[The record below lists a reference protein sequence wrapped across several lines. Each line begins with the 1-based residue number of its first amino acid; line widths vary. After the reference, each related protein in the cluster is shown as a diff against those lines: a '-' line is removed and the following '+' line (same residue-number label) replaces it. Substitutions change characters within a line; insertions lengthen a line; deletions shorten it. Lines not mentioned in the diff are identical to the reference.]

1 MRKALLLTAVSLLFA
16 SFAASGAS
24 PSLIQNEYDFA
35 KAAADHGVRDAF
47 LMYLDKQ
54 AITLVPQPAN
64 AYEVYT
70 KRKPSGTKLAWYPNY
85 ALLSSSGDFGVDT
98 GPWTATWIENG
109 KPRDAHGQWL
119 TVWHKSKDGNW
130 CILFDGGVDH
140 ARPAKRVIALSRG
153 AKVTELPASGPAPDL
168 ETLHGSLERAE
179 ALFSDTASGSS
190 QRAGYEALGDPD
202 VRLLEEGKE
211 PVTGL
216 QAVMKVMSVRQG
228 GWQWAPSGGA
238 VSNAGDLAYMY
249 GVIYGVNDDTRKQPL
264 GSYMHVW
271 RHVKDEWKLL
281 IDLELPVPPAK
292 K

>member
-1 MRKALLLTAVSLLFA
+1 MRKPLLLIAVSFLFV
-16 SFAASGAS
+16 SFAASAAS
-24 PSLIQNEYDFA
+24 PSLIQNEYNFA
-35 KAAADHGVRDAF
+35 KAAADHGVRAAF
-47 LMYLDKQ
+47 LTYLDKQ

-64 AYEVYT
+64 AYQVYT
-70 KRKPSGTKLAWYPNY
+70 DRKPSSTKLAWYPSF

-98 GPWTATWIENG
+98 GPWTATWMDGG

-119 TVWHKSKDGNW
+119 TVWHRSKDGKW
-130 CILFDGGVDH
+130 RILFDGGVDH
-140 ARPAKRVIALSRG
+140 AKPAKHVTALARG
-153 AKVTELPASGPAPDL
+153 AKVTRLSGTGPAPDI
-168 ETLHGSLERAE
+168 ETLHDSLQRAE
-179 ALFSDTASGSS
+179 AMFSDTAGNSS
-190 QRAGYEALGDPD
+190 RRASYEALGDPEI
-202 VRLLEEGKE
+202 RLLEEGSE

-216 QAVMKVMSVRQG
+216 QAVMQVMAGRPG

-249 GVIYGVNDDTRKQPL
+249 GVIYGAKDDDLKTPL

-271 RHVKDEWKLL
+271 RRVKDEWKLL